1 MLAAG
6 TGAQAGFSTITFA
19 VAVMAP
25 DLRDLYDLSL
35 TEIGVVLAA
44 EWIGLTVAMLP
55 WGFAADRYGERA
67 TLAVGLVACSG
78 FLAAAAFAPDYRIAR
93 RCCSR
98 SRAWRAAASS
108 RGVGAR

>member
-6 TGAQAGFSTITFA
+6 TGAQAGFSSITFA
-19 VAVMAP
+19 LAVLAP
-25 DLRDLYDLSL
+25 DLRDRYDLSL

-78 FLAAAAFAPDYRIAR
+78 FLAAAAFAPDYRLAR
-93 RCCSR
+93 RAAHPRWSGR
-98 SRAWRAAASS
+98 RQRPVRRA
-108 RGVGAR
+108 GAR

>member
-6 TGAQAGFSTITFA
+6 TGAQAGFSSITFA
-19 VAVMAP
+19 IAVMAP
-25 DLRDLYDLSL
+25 DLRDRYDLSL

-67 TLAVGLVACSG
+67 TLAVGLVALLG
-78 FLAAAAFAPDYRIAR
+78 LPRRGGVRARLRLARAR
-93 RCCSR
+93 CSR
-98 SRAWRAAASS
+98 SREWPAAASS
-108 RGVGAR
+108 PAAGAR